1 MSTEP
6 NACLSCCNEFSGAI
20 ELCPV
25 CSFARVSRVRLSPG
39 ASSASQD
46 TVKLTTLEKSLR
58 LFEHYELVTGK
69 DGNLVE
75 LAEVPQLS
83 RHGLAFKPLCGR
95 FQAIFSTTF
104 GMIFGEV
111 GSAKPKCAS
120 SSATDLSGR
129 ATRRRRS

>member
-69 DGNLVE
+69 DGKPVE
-75 LAEVPQLS
+75 LGRGSMGLTYVVSFAHCLLKWPLPRNPS
-83 RHGLAFKPLCGR
+83 RKEIR
-95 FQAIFSTTF
+95 
-104 GMIFGEV
+104 
-111 GSAKPKCAS
+111 
-120 SSATDLSGR
+120 
-129 ATRRRRS
+129 